1 MQILSA
7 LSNRNGIGTNVC
19 SLKGMIKSGSGKLDV
34 SGAYADRAAISKTS
48 LKTFGAKS
56 DIIEAMNSS
65 AAQTGCPIGK
75 V

>member
-1 MQILSA
+1 
-7 LSNRNGIGTNVC
+7 
-19 SLKGMIKSGSGKLDV
+19 MIKSGSGKLDV
-34 SGAYADRAAISKTS
+34 SGAYADRVAISKTS